1 MFWHLGHR
9 GYALVPRC
17 PLTSTSAWK
26 VWFVRGLRGQT
37 PLPCPG
43 RGEHCFSR
51 PRPSLAALHDFL
63 CRVLKEF
70 KVPFISLLASLTVAT
85 SRKKKWLKIAWRCIL
100 TTLRNCFGDGCL
112 GLWISCNWLAPRD
125 LPASPPHWPLLTGW
139 VSQWHNWPKADGFD
153 CAMSFAAVLGFWVRR
168 FSASWLV

>member
-1 MFWHLGHR
+1 MLGLQGVLWMFWHLGHR

-112 GLWISCNWLAPRD
+112 GLWISCNWLAPRH
-125 LPASPPHWPLLTGW
+125 LPASLPIGL
-139 VSQWHNWPKADGFD
+139 
-153 CAMSFAAVLGFWVRR
+153 C
-168 FSASWLV
+168 